1 MHSLLFVDIDETITL
16 PRPHM
21 KLVTNQDWVHFYQN
35 ALPNYPLIKFI
46 QAVQPA
52 FSATIL
58 CTGREDRHYDV
69 TVEWLNNLQLPK
81 PFKVDRIRMRK
92 NNDMRSNA
100 DVKYEFYQGI
110 KKSFHDSYVLV
121 IDDNVKILEM
131 VKNLGFATYDPKM
144 LE

>member
-1 MHSLLFVDIDETITL
+1 MTYSELCFFSPMAYKNCAIVI
-16 PRPHM
+16 
-21 KLVTNQDWVHFYQN
+21 KKN
-35 ALPNYPLIKFI
+35 ALFQIYLEYRF
-46 QAVQPA
+46 
-52 FSATIL
+52 
-58 CTGREDRHYDV
+58 
-69 TVEWLNNLQLPK
+69 K
-81 PFKVDRIRMRK
+81 P
-92 NNDMRSNA
+92 